1 MTEAVNERP
10 IMDRLKTD
18 TRSMHDNAEDQA
30 FMRDLMSGTLP
41 KEAFAASLRPLQA
54 IRSCIEQRLQANA
67 DHPAIAACIRPY
79 HSIAGLYDSDVD
91 YFGEAANVSAEDVKS
106 VQEFHD
112 LVKEAEAADPVNLLG
127 IFYVLEGSNMGAS
140 MLRRKV
146 QESYD
151 IEGDEGTK
159 AMVPHGRDLMPRWR
173 DFSGCMNNLDLTP
186 EQREAILAFASN
198 TFRVVGNLYREIY
211 QPA

>member
-1 MTEAVNERP
+1 MTEAVNDRP
-10 IMDRLKTD
+10 IMERLKTD

-30 FMRDLMSGTLP
+30 FMRELMSGTLP
-41 KEAFAASLRPLQA
+41 KEVFAASLRPLQA
-54 IRSCIEQRLQANA
+54 IRCCLEKRLKANA

-79 HSIAGLYDSDVD
+79 HHYAELYESDVA
-91 YFGEAANVSAEDVKS
+91 YFGEAANVSVEEMKS
-106 VQEFHD
+106 IQEFHD
-112 LVKEAEAADPVNLLG
+112 LVREAEVAGPVNLLG

-151 IEGDEGTK
+151 IEGDEGTM
-159 AMVPHGRDLMPRWR
+159 AMVPHGRELMPRWR
-173 DFSGCMNNLDLTP
+173 EFSNCMNNLELTSK
-186 EQREAILAFASN
+186 QRETILAFASN